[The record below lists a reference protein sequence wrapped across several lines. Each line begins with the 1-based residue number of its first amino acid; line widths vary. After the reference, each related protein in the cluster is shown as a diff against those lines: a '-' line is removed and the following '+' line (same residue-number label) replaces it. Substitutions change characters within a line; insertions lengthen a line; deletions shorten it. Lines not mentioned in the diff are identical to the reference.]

1 MAHKKLCKTLKI
13 LAGAAGIALV
23 GMQLVA
29 KKKKADYT
37 YKNEPAEQN
46 PFEGKK
52 VVFVKNDNDAEN
64 ADGVRGHLEESG
76 VVFTQESLYSK
87 YAKRALDV
95 VLSFGGLLVLS
106 PVYATIALAIKIE
119 DPGPVLFTQK
129 RLGKNKEYFKL
140 HKFRSMKVSTP
151 HDVPTH
157 QLDNPDQYI
166 TKVGKFIRAHSLDE
180 LPQIW
185 DIFVGNMSV
194 IGPRPGLWNQDLLT
208 AERDKYGA
216 NDVKPG
222 LTGWAQI
229 NGRDELE
236 IPVKAKLDG
245 EYVQKQSLL
254 FDMKCFLGTI
264 SKVSHDDSVV
274 EGGTGEM
281 KKKPYHYTDG
291 KSDEE
296 LIGNIGF
303 GEPVEVD
310 PEAKKKVLITGA
322 GSYIGQSFIQYAK
335 NHYPDNFEI
344 EELDMTDV
352 AWKDKDFSEYDVV
365 YHVAGIAH
373 ADVGKVSEEIK
384 SKYYE
389 VNTGLAVEAAEKAKR
404 EGVKTF
410 IFMSSMI
417 VYGDSAPY
425 GQQKVID
432 ETTVL
437 KPANFYGD
445 SKLQADVAV
454 RELANDTYTVIVL
467 RPPMIYGKDSKGNY
481 RTLAKLAKKLP
492 VFPNVD
498 NERSM
503 LYIENLCELLC
514 QVMLLKPYHRN
525 SVVLLPQNG
534 EWTKT
539 SDMVEMIAKASGK
552 KITELKCLAPAVWI
566 GSKMQGKIGGM
577 VNKAFGNSCYAHEI
591 SVCPEIDYQRVILRE
606 SIERTEKTHIYKAK
620 GNMIQDEKPKALM
633 IASVASMI
641 DQFNMDNISI
651 LLKLGYEVHVAADF
665 VDGGTI
671 NQERIEN
678 LKTRLLEMGVD
689 VFHIV
694 IPRKITAINKII
706 TAYKEVKDLCDAN
719 CYRIVHCH
727 SPIGGV
733 VARMAA
739 RDIRKKGT
747 KVIYTAHGFHF
758 YDGAPKKNWLM
769 FYPVEKECSRLTDV
783 LITINKEDYNR
794 AKKSF
799 HAKETMYVPGV
810 GVDTDKFSSGL
821 IDIAL
826 KRNELGVEKNQYMFL
841 SVGELSK
848 RENHEVVIKTLS
860 KIDTVDYKY
869 FIVGKGEL
877 EKYLEDLVKA
887 LGLENK
893 VYLLGYRTD
902 VSELCQAAD
911 LFIFPSHQEGLP
923 VALMEAIA
931 CKTNVICSN
940 IRGNVDL
947 VLDDAYLF
955 DEHNVNA
962 VVDCINALV
971 DSKKREI
978 FLEDSKEM
986 VLKNYNHLKKFDLLA
1001 VREAMR
1007 KIYSEKSGGQYIQ
1020 LNRLIFRQQFLLEH
1034 GLELDSIL
1042 LFSVG
1047 ELNNNKNHQIIVD
1060 AVAKLHND
1068 KIHYFI
1074 AGEGSEKENLVLLA
1088 EKLGVVNQLHLLGF
1102 RTDVEQLLRIMDVYC
1117 LPSIR
1122 EGLNVSL
1129 MEAMAS
1135 GLLCVASK
1143 IRGNVDLIKNGVT
1156 GFLCDP
1162 FDVDDVTSA
1171 MINVIEL
1178 QSELTYNDNKNLI
1191 DGKYSKHTVNSIM
1204 EDLYKRYI

>member
-13 LAGAAGIALV
+13 LAGAAGIAFV

-37 YKNEPAEQN
+37 YKNEPEEQN

-76 VVFTQESLYSK
+76 VVFTKESLYSK

-95 VLSFGGLLVLS
+95 GLSFGGLLVLS

-291 KSDEE
+291 KSEEE

-303 GEPVEVD
+303 GESVEVD
-310 PEAKKKVLITGA
+310 PGAKKKVLITGA

-335 NHYPDNFEI
+335 KYYPDNFEI
-344 EELDMTDV
+344 EELDMTDA
-352 AWKDKDFSEYDVV
+352 AWRDKDFSEYDVV

-373 ADVGKVSEEIK
+373 ADVGNVSEEIK

-410 IFMSSMI
+410 VFMSSMI

-432 ETTVL
+432 ETTVP

-445 SKLQADVAV
+445 SKLQADMAV
-454 RELANDTYTVIVL
+454 RELADDTYKVIVL

-492 VFPNVD
+492 IFPDVD

-503 LYIENLCELLC
+503 LYIENLCEFLC
-514 QVMLLKPYHRN
+514 QIMLIKSYARN

-539 SDMVEMIAKASGK
+539 SDMVKEIAKASGK
-552 KITELKCLAPAVWI
+552 RIAELKGLAPVVWI
-566 GSKMQGKIGGM
+566 GSKMPGKIGGL
-577 VNKAFGNSCYAHEI
+577 VDKAFGNNCYTHEF
-591 SVCPEIDYQRVILRE
+591 SLYEGVKYQKITLIE
-606 SIERTEKTHIYKAK
+606 SLFRTE
-620 GNMIQDEKPKALM
+620 GN
-633 IASVASMI
+633 
-641 DQFNMDNISI
+641 
-651 LLKLGYEVHVAADF
+651 
-665 VDGGTI
+665 T
-671 NQERIEN
+671 
-678 LKTRLLEMGVD
+678 
-689 VFHIV
+689 
-694 IPRKITAINKII
+694 
-706 TAYKEVKDLCDAN
+706 
-719 CYRIVHCH
+719 
-727 SPIGGV
+727 
-733 VARMAA
+733 
-739 RDIRKKGT
+739 
-747 KVIYTAHGFHF
+747 
-758 YDGAPKKNWLM
+758 
-769 FYPVEKECSRLTDV
+769 
-783 LITINKEDYNR
+783 
-794 AKKSF
+794 
-799 HAKETMYVPGV
+799 
-810 GVDTDKFSSGL
+810 
-821 IDIAL
+821 
-826 KRNELGVEKNQYMFL
+826 
-841 SVGELSK
+841 
-848 RENHEVVIKTLS
+848 
-860 KIDTVDYKY
+860 
-869 FIVGKGEL
+869 
-877 EKYLEDLVKA
+877 
-887 LGLENK
+887 
-893 VYLLGYRTD
+893 
-902 VSELCQAAD
+902 
-911 LFIFPSHQEGLP
+911 
-923 VALMEAIA
+923 
-931 CKTNVICSN
+931 
-940 IRGNVDL
+940 
-947 VLDDAYLF
+947 
-955 DEHNVNA
+955 
-962 VVDCINALV
+962 
-971 DSKKREI
+971 
-978 FLEDSKEM
+978 
-986 VLKNYNHLKKFDLLA
+986 
-1001 VREAMR
+1001 
-1007 KIYSEKSGGQYIQ
+1007 KIYQ
-1020 LNRLIFRQQFLLEH
+1020 
-1034 GLELDSIL
+1034 
-1042 LFSVG
+1042 
-1047 ELNNNKNHQIIVD
+1047 
-1060 AVAKLHND
+1060 
-1068 KIHYFI
+1068 
-1074 AGEGSEKENLVLLA
+1074 
-1088 EKLGVVNQLHLLGF
+1088 
-1102 RTDVEQLLRIMDVYC
+1102 
-1117 LPSIR
+1117 
-1122 EGLNVSL
+1122 
-1129 MEAMAS
+1129 
-1135 GLLCVASK
+1135 
-1143 IRGNVDLIKNGVT
+1143 
-1156 GFLCDP
+1156 
-1162 FDVDDVTSA
+1162 
-1171 MINVIEL
+1171 
-1178 QSELTYNDNKNLI
+1178 
-1191 DGKYSKHTVNSIM
+1191 DGKEKKIVP
-1204 EDLYKRYI
+1204 K